1 MIRSYLDFGAR
12 HWNHLLF
19 GALLMGLSSFGQ
31 TFFVSLYGAQFR
43 QSFGLT
49 DGGLGTAYAIGT
61 LLSALTLGWVGRW
74 IDRTTVHRYTI
85 GVAALLSTACA
96 VTALSPNVVVLGL
109 AFYMLRLGGQGLMTH
124 TALTA
129 TARTFP
135 ADAGKALGITALG
148 FSAAQAI
155 LPIGAVAVMDAIGWR
170 AAWGVNAVVAAAGV
184 AFALLF
190 LPRAADEAAARR
202 RRETPAAAADTTPL
216 WRDRRMWLALPA
228 VLAAPFIA
236 TGFFFHQARLAEEK
250 HWDLGWIAIWF
261 VAFAVVQAAM
271 LLVAGPVIDRH
282 GPRRLMPFFLVPQG
296 IAMAVLAISSSP
308 FAAPVYLILT
318 GVSAAVGSTLA
329 TALWVDLYG
338 PAQLGRVRSAV
349 EAAVVVASGASPI
362 LMGVL
367 IDLGVPLSWQALG
380 CLIYIAVASLLAA
393 GLRGARPATQTPQG

>member
-1 MIRSYLDFGAR
+1 MIRSYLDFAAR

-49 DGGLGTAYAIGT
+49 DGGLGTAYAVGT

-85 GVAALLSTACA
+85 GVAVLLTAACA
-96 VTALSPNVVVLGL
+96 VTAISPNVVVLGL

-124 TALTA
+124 TALTTA
-129 TARTFP
+129 ARTFP
-135 ADAGKALGITALG
+135 TDAGKALGITALG
-148 FSAAQAI
+148 FSAAQAV
-155 LPIGAVAVMDAIGWR
+155 LPIGAVAVMDAVGWR
-170 AAWGVNAVVAAAGV
+170 AAWGINAVAAAAGI
-184 AFALLF
+184 AFALQF
-190 LPRAADEAAARR
+190 LPRAADEASARR
-202 RRETPAAAADTTPL
+202 RREAPPLPADGIPL

-228 VLAAPFIA
+228 VLAAPFIV

-250 HWDLGWIAIWF
+250 HWDLGWVAFWF
-261 VAFAVVQAAM
+261 VAYAVVQAAM
-271 LLVAGPVIDRH
+271 LLLAGPVIDRH

-296 IAMAVLAISSSP
+296 IAMAVLTVSASP
-308 FAAPVYLILT
+308 IAAPVYLILT
-318 GVSAAVGSTLA
+318 GISAAVGSTLA
-329 TALWVDLYG
+329 TALWVELYG
-338 PAQLGRVRSAV
+338 PAQLGRVRSMV

-367 IDLGVPLSWQALG
+367 IDFGMPLSWQAFG
-380 CLIYIAVASLLAA
+380 CMLYIALASLLAA
-393 GLRGARPATQTPQG
+393 GLRGARPATDAP